1 MLSTPR
7 LCWKMAY
14 NVGKVLALSAL
25 VVAGSLDILADWM
38 DFLPDFF
45 GVLVSAVGIVVMD
58 YIFRN
63 IDPVSE
69 QKIAARERDVVAAGH
84 QGFINNIF
92 VSAPGLIS

>member
-1 MLSTPR
+1 
-7 LCWKMAY
+7 MAY
-14 NVGKVLALSAL
+14 NVGKILALSAL

-69 QKIAARERDVVAAGH
+69 QKIATRERDVVAAGH

>member
-1 MLSTPR
+1 
-7 LCWKMAY
+7 MAY
-14 NVGKVLALSAL
+14 NVGKILALSAL

-69 QKIAARERDVVAAGH
+69 
-84 QGFINNIF
+84 
-92 VSAPGLIS
+92 